1 MNRNDD
7 QSVSIIARMQESR
20 MVNFAL
26 SQKTASRR
34 LHQAGVAKGER
45 QAGS

>member
-1 MNRNDD
+1 MNRSDD
-7 QSVSIIARMQESR
+7 QSLSIITRTEESR

-26 SQKTASRR
+26 SQEIASRR
-34 LHQAGVAKGER
+34 SNQAGVARAER